1 LQTGHFIE
9 AKNLD
14 LNSITQN
21 QSKPSKKSKTKNP
34 VFLITQA
41 ELKYTDDSLVPI
53 LIKNIAKE
61 SKLCYKNT
69 NLNICF
75 EFISFV
81 FSLAIIN
88 ILKRLNTK
96 KNYSKIFFES
106 YQIFSKA

>member
-1 LQTGHFIE
+1 MQTGYFTK

-21 QSKPSKKSKTKNP
+21 QSKPSKKSKIKNP

-41 ELKYTDDSLVPI
+41 ELKYTDDSIVPI

-81 FSLAIIN
+81 FSIAIIN

-96 KNYSKIFFES
+96 KIILK
-106 YQIFSKA
+106 